1 MKEMCNAID
10 ENQLNQFVLLPRN
23 PTGLSDEIIGK
34 IKSQKD
40 RKVFVEMYWHSYS
53 LVRTDVTY
61 SMHFQ
66 VMEKNYNLQID
77 ALDTLRSHNLFENLI
92 HNRIYDLC
100 GEGITML
107 RIGYRESNSSD
118 QINVQYCRRLEQP
131 ELPTNFVASQTSLF
145 ETLNTEQKSAVENIL
160 SGNNYP
166 LPYLLYGPPGEIC
179 NFFLI
184 IYFYKI
190 DFST

>member
-1 MKEMCNAID
+1 MCNAID

-23 PTGLSDEIIGK
+23 QTDLSDEIKGK

-40 RKVFVEMYWHSYS
+40 GKVFVEMYWHSYS

-77 ALDTLRSHNLFENLI
+77 ALDTLKSNNLFGNLI

-100 GEGITML
+100 GEGVTML
-107 RIGYRESNSSD
+107 RVNYQEPNSAD

-131 ELPTNFVASQTSLF
+131 ELPTNYVASQTPLF
-145 ETLNTEQKSAVENIL
+145 VTLNTEQKSAVENIL

-166 LPYLLYGPPGEIC
+166 LPYLLYGPPGDLC
-179 NFFLI
+179 
-184 IYFYKI
+184 
-190 DFST
+190 DFSLINLFFI